1 MKTQCQ
7 NFKTKQNK
15 NLKKSYIEAICGKWE
30 SFFLKVAKK
39 DEWVKDAECDLSKEM
54 YKDQRVFFLTPPSPA
69 KSKSN
74 MKEFYQSY
82 AEAN

>member
-1 MKTQCQ
+1 M
-7 NFKTKQNK
+7 
-15 NLKKSYIEAICGKWE
+15 
-30 SFFLKVAKK
+30 AKK

-82 AEAN
+82 AEVN